1 MFNIVYKCNKYGL
14 VSASII
20 CSQCNNYL
28 QIFLKLV
35 PVCKTPIL
43 VIINQQVF
51 MKNTFMF
58 TAALLCATAIAHA
71 QTAEINKAN
80 LPSSN
85 PDNAEIYVPIP
96 RAVVPGA
103 AFSNAPSDAI
113 ILFDGKNLDE
123 WTSEDKSPAKWTV
136 ADGIATVNKL
146 AGDIFTKRNFT
157 SYQLHIEW
165 KIPADITGSGQARGN
180 SGVFL
185 SGKYE
190 IQVLDNYNNE
200 NKTYVNGM
208 AGSVYRESI
217 PLANPC
223 KKPGEWNVYDIA
235 YTAPEFNDNGTVKA
249 PAHVTVFFNGVMVQ
263 NNTEIRGGTSTDKKH
278 VYKKHDT
285 APLRLQAHGDK
296 SAPISYRN
304 IWIRE

>member
-1 MFNIVYKCNKYGL
+1 M
-14 VSASII
+14 
-20 CSQCNNYL
+20 
-28 QIFLKLV
+28 
-35 PVCKTPIL
+35 KTLFYPIAAIL
-43 VIINQQVF
+43 
-51 MKNTFMF
+51 F
-58 TAALLCATAIAHA
+58 TATAVQA

-85 PDNAEIYVPIP
+85 PDNAEIFAPMP
-96 RAVVPGA
+96 HVVKPGA
-103 AFSNAPSDAI
+103 TFSTAPSDAI

-123 WTSEDKSPAKWTV
+123 WTSEDKSPAKWNV
-136 ADGIATVNKL
+136 ANGVVTVNKK
-146 AGDIFTKRNFT
+146 AGDIETKKNFT
-157 SYQLHIEW
+157 SYQLHLEW
-165 KIPADITGSGQARGN
+165 KVPADITGSGQERGN

-185 SGKYE
+185 SGRYE
-190 IQVLDNYNNE
+190 IQVLDVYNND

-235 YTAPEFNDNGTVKA
+235 YTAPEFNEDGTVKS
-249 PAHVTVFFNGVMVQ
+249 PGRVTVFFNGIMVQ
-263 NNTEIRGGTSTDKKH
+263 NNEEIRGGTSTDKKH
-278 VYKKHDT
+278 VYEKHGP

>member
-1 MFNIVYKCNKYGL
+1 MKLMKPLFYSVGLLLISTTIV
-14 VSASII
+14 
-20 CSQCNNYL
+20 
-28 QIFLKLV
+28 
-35 PVCKTPIL
+35 
-43 VIINQQVF
+43 
-51 MKNTFMF
+51 
-58 TAALLCATAIAHA
+58 HA

-85 PDNAEIYVPIP
+85 PDNAEVYSPLPHV
-96 RAVVPGA
+96 VVPA
-103 AFSNAPSDAI
+103 ATFGNAPSDAI
-113 ILFDGKNLDE
+113 VLFDGKNLDE
-123 WTSEDKSPAKWTV
+123 WTSQDKSPAKWTV
-136 ADGIATVNKL
+136 ADGIVTVNKS
-146 AGDIFTKRNFT
+146 AGDIVTKRSFT

-165 KIPADITGSGQARGN
+165 RVPADITGSGQARGN

-185 SGKYE
+185 SDRYE
-190 IQVLDNYNNE
+190 IQVLDVYNNE

-235 YTAPEFNDNGTVKA
+235 YTAPEFNDDGTVKS
-249 PAHVTVFFNGVMVQ
+249 PARVTVFFNGVMVQ
-263 NNTEIRGGTSTDKKH
+263 NNTEIHGFTSTDKKH
-278 VYKKHDT
+278 FYQKHGA

-296 SAPISYRN
+296 SEPISYRN

>member
-1 MFNIVYKCNKYGL
+1 
-14 VSASII
+14 
-20 CSQCNNYL
+20 
-28 QIFLKLV
+28 
-35 PVCKTPIL
+35 
-43 VIINQQVF
+43 
-51 MKNTFMF
+51 MKNTLLFS
-58 TAALLCATAIAHA
+58 AALVCITTIACG
-71 QTAEINKAN
+71 QTTEINKAN
-80 LPSSN
+80 MSSSN
-85 PDNAEIYVPIP
+85 PDNAEVYAPIP
-96 RAVVPGA
+96 HAVVPGA
-103 AFSNAPSDAI
+103 TFSSAPSDAI

-123 WTSEDKSPAKWTV
+123 WTSEDKSSAKWTV
-136 ADGIATVNKL
+136 ANGIVTVNKS
-146 AGDIFTKRNFT
+146 AGDILTKRDFN

-185 SGKYE
+185 SDRYE

-235 YTAPEFNDNGTVKA
+235 YTAPEFNANGTVNA

-263 NNTEIRGGTSTDKKH
+263 NNTEIQGGTATDKKH
-278 VYKKHDT
+278 VYEKHGA
-285 APLRLQAHGDK
+285 APIRLQAHGDK